1 GFTRAPRIWPPSKPI
16 EIFWAFSSAMLVNRL
31 DDLREDA
38 AGGARMKKG
47 YLGAAD
53 TDSRP
58 LVGQANARGAER
70 LERLLHRR
78 HPVGDVVQAGSAA
91 GQELAHRGLGPEW
104 LEQLDVRVADVEQRG
119 VDPLF
124 LDRLSVHERHPEGLA
139 VHGKRGVDRFD
150 GHADVID
157 RRQLH

>member
-16 EIFWAFSSAMLVNRL
+16 EIFWAFSSAMSVNRL

-53 TDSRP
+53 TDARP
-58 LVGQANARGAER
+58 LVDQANARGAER
-70 LERLLHRR
+70 LARLLDRR

-91 GQELAHRGLGPEW
+91 GPEPGPRGVRPEW
-104 LEQLDVRVADVEQRG
+104 REARG
-119 VDPLF
+119 
-124 LDRLSVHERHPEGLA
+124 
-139 VHGKRGVDRFD
+139 
-150 GHADVID
+150 
-157 RRQLH
+157 